1 MGNPIGEDERVISGE
16 SGAATVGAVS
26 EILQR
31 EDLKDIKE
39 KLKLDENSVI
49 LFISTE
55 GDTDFEHYRKVVWD
69 GYYTND
75 EKFEYK
81 KIIR

>member
-1 MGNPIGEDERVISGE
+1 MYKRQ
-16 SGAATVGAVS
+16 ATLGAVS